1 MTSADVSTIDDAPA
15 RRSQTDNVVS
25 SIMQM
30 VSTGEL
36 RAGQRLPIEKE
47 LSVRLGVS
55 RGSLREG
62 VRALAVMG
70 VLETRQGDGTH
81 VTSLDA
87 TSLLSPLAVYADLQM
102 ANDATQLLH
111 VRRILEAESAAL
123 AARTLSDDQL
133 AELDAVLGRV
143 DVIIAKGVD
152 DGDLGD
158 VIAADTEFHTR
169 IAQATG
175 NQPLA
180 ALIESLASRTHRT
193 RTWRAMT
200 ERGTVPGA
208 QAEHRAILAELRRH
222 DPDRARVR
230 MESHLMGVEDFSEAH
245 PTDTSSDTAASSQ

>member
-1 MTSADVSTIDDAPA
+1 MTSVELSITDDAPV

-36 RAGQRLPIEKE
+36 HAGQRLPIEKD

-62 VRALAVMG
+62 VRALAVLG
-70 VLETRQGDGTH
+70 VLETRQGDGTY

-87 TSLLSPLAVYADLQM
+87 TSLLSPLAFYADLQI

-111 VRRILEAESAAL
+111 VRRVLEAESAAL
-123 AARTLSDDQL
+123 AARSLTDGQLTELSTV
-133 AELDAVLGRV
+133 LDRV
-143 DVIIAKGVD
+143 DEIIERGVED
-152 DGDLGD
+152 HDLPD
-158 VIAADTEFHTR
+158 VIAADTEFHAR
-169 IAQATG
+169 IARGTG

-193 RTWRAMT
+193 RTWRALT

-208 QAEHRAILAELRRH
+208 QAEHRAILAELRRR

-230 MESHLMGVEDFSEAH
+230 MEAHLMGVEEFSETH
-245 PTDTSSDTAASSQ
+245 PTDTSGDSADSSQ